1 MTELIQVNGH
11 QIEVF
16 YSIWNGRETI
26 KYDGNV
32 VCDRTNLSTF
42 SSTNHFKVQ
51 EEGEEIVY
59 EVQSFAGPF
68 GASGY
73 AIRRNG
79 IIQAHKP

>member
-1 MTELIQVNGH
+1 MTELVKVNGH

-26 KYDGNV
+26 KYEGKV

-42 SSTNHFKVQ
+42 SSINSFK
-51 EEGEEIVY
+51 EEGEEVVY
-59 EVQSFAGPF
+59 EVQSFLGF
-68 GASGY
+68 LGASGY

-79 IIQAHKP
+79 IIQSHKP

>member
-1 MTELIQVNGH
+1 MTELVQVNGH

-26 KYDGNV
+26 KYDGKV

-42 SSTNHFKVQ
+42 SSINSFK
-51 EEGEEIVY
+51 EEGEEVVY
-59 EVQSFAGPF
+59 EVQSFLGF
-68 GASGY
+68 LGASGY

-79 IIQAHKP
+79 IIQSHKP